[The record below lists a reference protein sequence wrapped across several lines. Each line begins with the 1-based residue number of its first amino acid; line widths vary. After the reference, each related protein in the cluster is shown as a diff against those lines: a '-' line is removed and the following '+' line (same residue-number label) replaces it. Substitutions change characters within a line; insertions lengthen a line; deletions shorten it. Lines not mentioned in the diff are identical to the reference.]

1 MEMEIRELLE
11 KMGFSEMRDVVSW
24 RKFIAEKLENSILD
38 ENSATPES
46 AEPVVE
52 LRLRMRMISTYSEVI
67 PPVETP

>member
-1 MEMEIRELLE
+1 ME
-11 KMGFSEMRDVVSW
+11 
-24 RKFIAEKLENSILD
+24 KFIAKKLGNNILD